1 MKICNNLKFQLLQQ
15 TKINYLDQSQIVY
28 KYRENYNTTLKLH
41 IFTA

>member
-15 TKINYLDQSQIVY
+15 TKISYLGQIMY
-28 KYRENYNTTLKLH
+28 KYRENYNTPLKLV